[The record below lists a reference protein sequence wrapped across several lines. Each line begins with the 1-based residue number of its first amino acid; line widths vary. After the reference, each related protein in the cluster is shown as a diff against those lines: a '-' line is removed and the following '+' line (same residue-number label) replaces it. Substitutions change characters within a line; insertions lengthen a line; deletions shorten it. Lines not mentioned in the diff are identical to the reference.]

1 MKHLLLLL
9 TVLLVSL
16 SSSGKQVTKG
26 NARMQAATFLQ
37 ERGLSISGEMKLIAK
52 SPRKAQSSGDAAF
65 YVFNAALGKG
75 YVIVS
80 GDDRTEPI
88 LGYSTNGTFDE
99 SNMPSNMKAWLDT
112 YREQIEMLDNAS
124 EEQICSVRKV
134 SIHNAV
140 APLIKT
146 KWDQWTPYNNLCPM
160 GKTGKCPTGCI
171 ATAMAQVMNYHQWP
185 QDSTTVIPAY
195 TTETDSMK
203 MSELPKTKF
212 NWTKMPVQKGDTTE
226 ENNNEVAKLMRYC
239 GQAVEMN
246 YTSNSGLSYSQYVA
260 PALIRYFGYDKN
272 ARCLERGYY
281 TISEWDSL
289 LYNELKDARPVVYGG
304 SSKGGGHSFVCD
316 GYDGSGYYHINWGW
330 GGSYDGY
337 FKIAILNP
345 AGSGTGGST
354 TTDGYTM
361 GQDMVIGIQKP
372 THDPEIPIYLR
383 SYNLEINGDSIIT
396 YLHNTFVK
404 EGPFEIGWAQL
415 EDDGT
420 MTALTALSEPH
431 KVAFLFEG
439 LTNKLDASTLNP
451 GTYKLVPVSREQGT
465 TRLYSSLPSNSYVL
479 TTVDANKNVSFTIYP
494 VTNMKATIAFT
505 GNSVI
510 HTKQPIQV
518 TVQNQSTE
526 YNGNLYVFASSTS
539 DKGQYCDL
547 TGVAI
552 EAGASEMYDLSFTP
566 DTTGQYHV
574 WIAADEQGT
583 NVIGSAVMDVIQ
595 APTTAALLDTVYV
608 NIDKENHQV
617 IAAVKNMNTEPYMN
631 PLTFDLYEAEPQDS
645 FYHFSYR
652 TETYQLIAPGETR
665 EFKFNLDNYT
675 EDRYYLAVLSYYHSF
690 ASTYPDVEI
699 CAKPFDSFHSS
710 GISAVKEEYDDQ
722 TPYYTL
728 QGVRLAKPIGK
739 GIYIH
744 RNKKVMVK

>member
-1 MKHLLLLL
+1 MLCL
-9 TVLLVSL
+9 
-16 SSSGKQVTKG
+16 
-26 NARMQAATFLQ
+26 
-37 ERGLSISGEMKLIAK
+37 
-52 SPRKAQSSGDAAF
+52 
-65 YVFNAALGKG
+65 
-75 YVIVS
+75 
-80 GDDRTEPI
+80 
-88 LGYSTNGTFDE
+88 FDV
-99 SNMPSNMKAWLDT
+99 
-112 YREQIEMLDNAS
+112 YF
-124 EEQICSVRKV
+124 
-134 SIHNAV
+134 
-140 APLIKT
+140 LIKPLEYIFQVFVYINSLYFLT
-146 KWDQWTPYNNLCPM
+146 HYN
-160 GKTGKCPTGCI
+160 CI
-171 ATAMAQVMNYHQWP
+171 
-185 QDSTTVIPAY
+185 
-195 TTETDSMK
+195 
-203 MSELPKTKF
+203 F
-212 NWTKMPVQKGDTTE
+212 
-226 ENNNEVAKLMRYC
+226 
-239 GQAVEMN
+239 
-246 YTSNSGLSYSQYVA
+246 
-260 PALIRYFGYDKN
+260 
-272 ARCLERGYY
+272 
-281 TISEWDSL
+281 
-289 LYNELKDARPVVYGG
+289 LK
-304 SSKGGGHSFVCD
+304 
-316 GYDGSGYYHINWGW
+316 I
-330 GGSYDGY
+330 
-337 FKIAILNP
+337 
-345 AGSGTGGST
+345 
-354 TTDGYTM
+354 
-361 GQDMVIGIQKP
+361 
-372 THDPEIPIYLR
+372 
-383 SYNLEINGDSIIT
+383 YNLQTEGNRIIT
-396 YLHNTFVK
+396 TLWNTFVK
-404 EGPFEIGWAQL
+404 EGPFEVGFAQL
-415 EDDGT
+415 HDDGT
-420 MTALTALSEPH
+420 MTALGLS
-431 KVAFLFEG
+431 KTMKAAFLSG
-439 LTNKLDASTLNP
+439 LKYYLDASTLDP
-451 GTYKLVPVSREQGT
+451 GTYKIVPVSREQGT

-552 EAGASEMYDLSFTP
+552 EAGASETYDLSFTP

-675 EDRYYLAVLSYYHSF
+675 VDRYYLAVLSYYHSF